1 MAGLGIG
8 NWVAGKYAN
17 RIKHPIF
24 AYAFAELGVA
34 LWSLVIPFLVASD
47 GWLAT
52 VNATLRQSFGA
63 ESGVFMI
70 ARFLCVVPIL
80 LIPTTLMGASTPL
93 LVRHFVSTSDDS
105 ATASGKVGF
114 LYALNTFGAATG
126 PILSAFI
133 LMPNVG
139 LSVTNIVACSMN
151 FSLALLIFALR
162 PQLIGST
169 WASGEKISVWP
180 SPASAKPTRA
190 SGIATA
196 IIVVGA
202 ISGIACLLASIT
214 LHDESSAF
222 AWGLRIA
229 GLAGFGAVLGGM
241 IMSSS
246 ASALAR
252 DVERAEAEKNEKPAE
267 KKDDVKAT
275 YREVSKADAKP
286 KKGKKAASD
295 EPSETTSE
303 PEPKAE
309 AEAWVPPIAR
319 KVAFICFALSGAAAL
334 CYEVVWSR
342 ALAMTIGSSIY
353 SFALI
358 LETFLIGIAVGSAAM
373 SSLLGKNSRPLLGV
387 GLTSA
392 LMSFLA
398 NVPWALEIPVASG
411 QHHGSVGTW
420 LGICVFPLVLIIAV
434 GLYARRT
441 AEQNAIMGET
451 RDVSTPMGLVMIAVP
466 AVCALINVTY
476 YSVGYLPK
484 IITSVVVVVSIF
496 LAVTLALRKSPVLLL
511 AIVQL
516 FIGVATV
523 VSYFWQDEI
532 PYGFAMLVV
541 SVGDLPTHVGTVQ
554 FFMFLTAMLC
564 TLPAT
569 LGMGAM
575 FPLTIR
581 VWTAGGGAIAED
593 VAIVYSGNTVG
604 SIVGSWLPG
613 FVLMPLIGMERT
625 LHVGIV
631 LNMLL
636 ALMMLI
642 AGAAEPEDAEEKA
655 KFERG
660 ERKTKPGELPT
671 WHAITVYILAPAI
684 PAMLALLWLGSQRP
698 EIRWN
703 QTQMTLGVFRV
714 SLAQG
719 MLDPTSWGQPD
730 LVYYHDGLS
739 TTVTV
744 ERWGHHFALKN
755 NGKVDASN
763 GDDMPTQ
770 ITVAAYPLL
779 MHEGGPTDLDVA
791 VVGFGS
797 GVTVGS
803 TLSFPVRSVDVI
815 ELERAIPEAA
825 RFFQDVNLLE
835 YTLDEFPYV
844 EMDRLTIYNDD
855 GRNYLAATDRMYDV
869 IISEPSNPWITGVS
883 DLFTIDHFRI
893 AKRRL
898 RTGGIYCQWVQLYEM
913 SPENIKTIFRTFAET
928 YQHVIVF
935 AADDHS
941 SDTVMLGSD
950 APLPLDLARLD
961 ASWDLSVPG
970 RMTVRDQLGRADIHS
985 SHDVFARVLLASRD
999 EVMTYAQIEDRL
1011 VEHEWQVDWGSTNTG
1026 TCDPATCRRRR
1037 VEINTDDNA
1046 VIEFAAPRD
1055 LIGFER
1061 YEGYLST
1068 IYSHTWPFARLES
1081 QLENFGEG
1089 NERARNLAELAM
1101 SLVAHGRYDQAAE
1114 FIEQSQ
1120 RAGRARETAVALEVL
1135 THLISSDRE
1144 PSIRIEPPIP
1154 GPELD
1159 RSNARRLIEG
1169 FDRVRD
1175 AVDRSEYGEAL
1186 AAMENIPSPLRLH
1199 SGPSMR
1205 FLYGY
1210 LLYKAANGSP
1220 SQNRASA
1227 DTLEELV
1234 RTEEDYVTRHPEA
1247 FYFLSRAL
1255 DAEGEYDQALPF
1267 MRRYVEARLV
1277 SSRSDFANAPEPP
1290 ASEAPTT
1297 NAEGESD
1304 KTEHDEVAPVAPVTP

>member
-1 MAGLGIG
+1 
-8 NWVAGKYAN
+8 
-17 RIKHPIF
+17 
-24 AYAFAELGVA
+24 
-34 LWSLVIPFLVASD
+34 
-47 GWLAT
+47 
-52 VNATLRQSFGA
+52 
-63 ESGVFMI
+63 
-70 ARFLCVVPIL
+70 
-80 LIPTTLMGASTPL
+80 
-93 LVRHFVSTSDDS
+93 
-105 ATASGKVGF
+105 
-114 LYALNTFGAATG
+114 
-126 PILSAFI
+126 
-133 LMPNVG
+133 
-139 LSVTNIVACSMN
+139 
-151 FSLALLIFALR
+151 
-162 PQLIGST
+162 
-169 WASGEKISVWP
+169 
-180 SPASAKPTRA
+180 
-190 SGIATA
+190 
-196 IIVVGA
+196 
-202 ISGIACLLASIT
+202 
-214 LHDESSAF
+214 
-222 AWGLRIA
+222 
-229 GLAGFGAVLGGM
+229 
-241 IMSSS
+241 
-246 ASALAR
+246 
-252 DVERAEAEKNEKPAE
+252 
-267 KKDDVKAT
+267 
-275 YREVSKADAKP
+275 
-286 KKGKKAASD
+286 
-295 EPSETTSE
+295 
-303 PEPKAE
+303 
-309 AEAWVPPIAR
+309 
-319 KVAFICFALSGAAAL
+319 
-334 CYEVVWSR
+334 
-342 ALAMTIGSSIY
+342 
-353 SFALI
+353 
-358 LETFLIGIAVGSAAM
+358 
-373 SSLLGKNSRPLLGV
+373 
-387 GLTSA
+387 
-392 LMSFLA
+392 
-398 NVPWALEIPVASG
+398 
-411 QHHGSVGTW
+411 
-420 LGICVFPLVLIIAV
+420 
-434 GLYARRT
+434 
-441 AEQNAIMGET
+441 
-451 RDVSTPMGLVMIAVP
+451 
-466 AVCALINVTY
+466 
-476 YSVGYLPK
+476 
-484 IITSVVVVVSIF
+484 
-496 LAVTLALRKSPVLLL
+496 
-511 AIVQL
+511 
-516 FIGVATV
+516 
-523 VSYFWQDEI
+523 
-532 PYGFAMLVV
+532 
-541 SVGDLPTHVGTVQ
+541 
-554 FFMFLTAMLC
+554 
-564 TLPAT
+564 
-569 LGMGAM
+569 
-575 FPLTIR
+575 
-581 VWTAGGGAIAED
+581 
-593 VAIVYSGNTVG
+593 
-604 SIVGSWLPG
+604 
-613 FVLMPLIGMERT
+613 
-625 LHVGIV
+625 
-631 LNMLL
+631 
-636 ALMMLI
+636 
-642 AGAAEPEDAEEKA
+642 
-655 KFERG
+655 
-660 ERKTKPGELPT
+660 
-671 WHAITVYILAPAI
+671 
-684 PAMLALLWLGSQRP
+684 
-698 EIRWN
+698 
-703 QTQMTLGVFRV
+703 
-714 SLAQG
+714 
-719 MLDPTSWGQPD
+719 
-730 LVYYHDGLS
+730 
-739 TTVTV
+739 
-744 ERWGHHFALKN
+744 
-755 NGKVDASN
+755 
-763 GDDMPTQ
+763 
-770 ITVAAYPLL
+770 
-779 MHEGGPTDLDVA
+779 
-791 VVGFGS
+791 
-797 GVTVGS
+797 
-803 TLSFPVRSVDVI
+803 
-815 ELERAIPEAA
+815 
-825 RFFQDVNLLE
+825 
-835 YTLDEFPYV
+835 
-844 EMDRLTIYNDD
+844 MDRLTIYNDD

-950 APLPLDLARLD
+950 APLPLDLARLN